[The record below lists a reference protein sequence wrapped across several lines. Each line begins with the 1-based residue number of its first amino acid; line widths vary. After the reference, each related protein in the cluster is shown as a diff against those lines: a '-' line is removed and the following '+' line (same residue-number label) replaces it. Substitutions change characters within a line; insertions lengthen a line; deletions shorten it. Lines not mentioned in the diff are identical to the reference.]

1 MDVQDFLNCNKLKI
15 SKEKIS
21 NLNKSKIGILIT
33 NLGSP
38 EKLTYWSLYKY
49 LSEFLTDP
57 RVVKL
62 NRFLWLPI
70 LYTFVL
76 PFRSGTN
83 KYKYK

>member
-49 LSEFLTDP
+49 LSGILNIF
-57 RVVKL
+57 VKL
-62 NRFLWLPI
+62 I
-70 LYTFVL
+70 I
-76 PFRSGTN
+76 
-83 KYKYK
+83 KKQI